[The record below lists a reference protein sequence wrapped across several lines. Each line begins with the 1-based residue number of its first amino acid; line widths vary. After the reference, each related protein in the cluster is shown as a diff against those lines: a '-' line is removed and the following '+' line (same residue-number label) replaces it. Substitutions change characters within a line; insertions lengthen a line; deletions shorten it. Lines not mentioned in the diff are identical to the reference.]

1 MDPKLLYCRKH
12 IPLPAKK
19 VKNLLNKIDG
29 KKIINYFFFCTP
41 IRILVKE
48 GTRLNC
54 QIAVIPQ
61 RVPKFSLQGV
71 QIYLLWYLLA
81 RRNQRLI
88 NQFSQRIYFI
98 LLMNIDEGKGKKIL
112 EDPQSPLLDKSSLL
126 GISQSPFLFSSHN
139 KPPKSTLPA
148 LGHCFFF
155 PLSVKTQDLYQC
167 IPPPFRVMESGKQTL
182 LFLTIAIEGL
192 KGKDGNQKFF
202 SLKDCQELSLSIS
215 VLAPVSLYATS
226 RLEPEGWLIC
236 FREKAFIQ
244 AFSKRSH
251 SHRNSFR
258 KGRASESYTHQESMI
273 QKKGL
278 SSQIYFQKGGD
289 FTIRIRYP
297 MKNETLIS
305 GATGSPSQFSRV
317 ELKVQALRG
326 LNQKDPFPNILSSN
340 RRTYFLEEYSADIHV
355 LQEKL
360 SYALNR
366 VYLCENTSIG
376 LMTWLNQVL
385 PFPVHSNSSRS
396 WMVPRIASQNQAFL
410 LPILDFHY
418 RPQSAFAGSLISFG
432 RESNRLSSQSYG
444 DCSPLE
450 DDP

>member
-1 MDPKLLYCRKH
+1 MDSNLLYCRKH

-19 VKNLLNKIDG
+19 VKNLLNTIDG
-29 KKIINYFFFCTP
+29 KKIINYFFFHIP
-41 IRILVKE
+41 IRILLK
-48 GTRLNC
+48 GKTGLSC

-71 QIYLLWYLLA
+71 QTYLFWNLLA

-88 NQFSQRIYFI
+88 NRFSQRIYFI
-98 LLMNIDEGKGKKIL
+98 LLMNVGEERAKKIL
-112 EDPQSPLLDKSSLL
+112 EDPQSSLLHKSPLL
-126 GISQSPFLFSSHN
+126 GIHQSPFLFSLHN
-139 KPPKSTLPA
+139 KPPKNTLPS

-155 PLSVKTQDLYQC
+155 PLSVKTQDLCQC
-167 IPPPFRVMESGKQTL
+167 IPPPFRVIESGKNTL
-182 LFLTIAIEGL
+182 LFLTIAVEDS
-192 KGKDGNQKFF
+192 KGKDVNKKFF
-202 SLKDCQELSLSIS
+202 SMGDCQELSLSIS
-215 VLAPVSLYATS
+215 VIAPVSLYATS
-226 RLEPEGWLIC
+226 RLEPEGWLLC
-236 FREKAFIQ
+236 FRERAFI
-244 AFSKRSH
+244 
-251 SHRNSFR
+251 
-258 KGRASESYTHQESMI
+258 HQESMI

-289 FTIRIRYP
+289 FTIKIRYP
-297 MKNETLIS
+297 VKNEALTS
-305 GATGSPSQFSRV
+305 GSTVSSSQFSRM

-326 LNQKDPFPNILSSN
+326 LNNKDPFPNILSSN
-340 RRTYFLEEYSADIHV
+340 RRTYFLEEHSADIHV

-360 SYALNR
+360 SYSLNR

-385 PFPVHSNSSRS
+385 PFPVYSNSNHS
-396 WMVPRIASQNQAFL
+396 WMVPRIASQNQTFL
-410 LPILDFHY
+410 LSILDFHY
-418 RPQSAFAGSLISFG
+418 RSQSAFVGSLISFG